1 MDESQ
6 NNYVEWKKLGTYPV
20 VQWLTSPSNAGG
32 VVDSASGW
40 GVEIPRAWGPKKQKT

>member
-1 MDESQ
+1 M
-6 NNYVEWKKLGTYPV
+6 

-40 GVEIPRAWGPKKQKT
+40 GVEIHVPEGPKNRKPKTPIWQQIQ